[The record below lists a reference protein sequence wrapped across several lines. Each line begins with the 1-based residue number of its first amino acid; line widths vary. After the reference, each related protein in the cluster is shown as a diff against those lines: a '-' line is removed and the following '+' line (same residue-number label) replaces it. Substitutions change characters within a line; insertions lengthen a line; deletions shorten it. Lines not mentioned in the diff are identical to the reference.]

1 MQGMYIERLLTA
13 ELREC
18 LDSFPAV
25 AVLGPR
31 RCGKSTLAK
40 AVIGGLQHSL
50 YLDLEKPSDRAKLA
64 EPELFLDLHKDR
76 LVCLDEIQRA
86 PELFPVLRAMI
97 DQHPRPGRFLILG
110 SASRELIRQ
119 SSETLAGRIAF
130 LELSPFLFAE
140 LQASRHELR
149 AYQLRGGFPESLLA
163 VSEAQ
168 SLRWR
173 HNFVRTFLERD
184 LPQLGVRIPAGTL
197 ERLWTMCAHSHGQLL
212 NQSQLGAALG
222 TSHTTIGKYL
232 DILSRTF
239 MLRLLPPC
247 LPNLR
252 KRLTK
257 APRIFLRDSGL
268 LHVLLGIESY
278 DELLSH
284 PVCGASWEGLVI
296 ENLLAELPPW
306 RGWRGSYYRT
316 AAGAEL
322 DLVLEKGNRRV
333 AVECKASAAP
343 QVTKGFWN
351 ALEDL
356 RIREAWVVAPV
367 QDSYPLAK
375 GVTVAPLERCLQELR
390 P

>member
-1 MQGMYIERLLTA
+1 MQGMYFVRLLTA

-110 SASRELIRQ
+110 SASRELIQQ

-130 LELSPFLFAE
+130 LALSPFLFAE
-140 LQASRHELR
+140 LQASRHELL

-212 NQSQLGAALG
+212 NQPPQAVDQGSQDIPAGLRFAACPAG
-222 TSHTTIGKYL
+222 
-232 DILSRTF
+232 
-239 MLRLLPPC
+239 
-247 LPNLR
+247 
-252 KRLTK
+252 
-257 APRIFLRDSGL
+257 
-268 LHVLLGIESY
+268 
-278 DELLSH
+278 
-284 PVCGASWEGLVI
+284 
-296 ENLLAELPPW
+296 
-306 RGWRGSYYRT
+306 YR
-316 AAGAEL
+316 
-322 DLVLEKGNRRV
+322 
-333 AVECKASAAP
+333 
-343 QVTKGFWN
+343 
-351 ALEDL
+351 
-356 RIREAWVVAPV
+356 
-367 QDSYPLAK
+367 
-375 GVTVAPLERCLQELR
+375 ELR
-390 P
+390 RAAEPPGLRGILGGTGDREPAR

>member
-1 MQGMYIERLLTA
+1 MTVQIARESCNMQGMYFVRLLTA

-140 LQASRHELR
+140 LQASRHELL

-184 LPQLGVRIPAGTL
+184 LPQLGVRIPAGIL

-212 NQSQLGAALG
+212 NQSQLGAAAPAVPAQ
-222 TSHTTIGKYL
+222 
-232 DILSRTF
+232 
-239 MLRLLPPC
+239 PPQ
-247 LPNLR
+247 
-252 KRLTK
+252 
-257 APRIFLRDSGL
+257 AVDQ
-268 LHVLLGIESY
+268 
-278 DELLSH
+278 
-284 PVCGASWEGLVI
+284 
-296 ENLLAELPPW
+296 
-306 RGWRGSYYRT
+306 GSKDFPAGFRFAACPAGYR
-316 AAGAEL
+316 
-322 DLVLEKGNRRV
+322 
-333 AVECKASAAP
+333 
-343 QVTKGFWN
+343 
-351 ALEDL
+351 
-356 RIREAWVVAPV
+356 
-367 QDSYPLAK
+367 
-375 GVTVAPLERCLQELR
+375 ELR
-390 P
+390 RAAEPPGLRGILGGTGDREPAR